1 MKERTIDLGRFVPC
15 LQYIPLALVLAV
27 VAYVRIRLLQVPLE
41 RDEGEYAYM
50 GQLLLNGMPPYVH
63 AYSMKLPGVSGA
75 YALIMALFGQTPSGI
90 HLGLILVNGLC
101 VLFVYLLALRLFDRA
116 AAFPA
121 AASYAVLSL
130 SEFVYG
136 IFAHATHFVVLFSL
150 AGFILLLSPY
160 NRARTLLLF
169 LSGFCFGLAFTMKQ
183 PAALLAV
190 CALLHL
196 AWTGYHTH
204 GSSRKAQ
211 VTGFALFLFGLVV
224 PYTLILIWVLKA
236 GAFEKFWFWT
246 VTYVREYASGQTVAQ
261 GLSVLD
267 RTFPLIVKPHL
278 PLWLLAGAGALF
290 LMANRGRC
298 TNRRLVAGLLFFSSL
313 AVSSG
318 FYFRWHYFILIL
330 PVIALLV
337 GASCAAIEDIIAPG
351 TNSKKWLG
359 RMVPTLLV
367 MAAIGYGLYQER
379 SYFFKLTPLEASAA
393 TYGTTPFPAA
403 IEIGRYIKDHTSGTD
418 RIAVL
423 GSEPEIYFY
432 AGRLSATGYIYMYS
446 LMEDQPHAERMQQ
459 ELIRE
464 IEQSKPIYCVF
475 TKNRFSWLGSP
486 SSPRLI
492 FSWFEPYA
500 QEHYEQVGVI
510 ELYDSETR
518 YFWDADAAQ
527 HTPGSESYLVVYK
540 RKS

>member
-1 MKERTIDLGRFVPC
+1 MKVDNTESGKLVSY
-15 LQYIPLALVLAV
+15 LQYTLLALVLAV

-50 GQLLLNGMPPYVH
+50 GQLLLNGIPPYVH
-63 AYSMKLPGVSGA
+63 AYSMKLPGVSVM
-75 YALIMALFGQTPSGI
+75 YALFMGLFGQTPFGI
-90 HLGLILVNGLC
+90 HLGLLLVNGICIL
-101 VLFVYLLALRLFDRA
+101 LVYLLALRLFDRN

-136 IFAHATHFVVLFSL
+136 IFAHATHFVVLFAL
-150 AGFILLLSPY
+150 AGFILLLRPSK
-160 NRARTLLLF
+160 RARTLLLF

-183 PAALLAV
+183 PAALLIV
-190 CALLHL
+190 CALFHL
-196 AWTGYHTH
+196 LSSGYHAH
-204 GSSRKAQ
+204 ASGRK
-211 VTGFALFLFGLVV
+211 TLITEIALFLLGVVV
-224 PYTLILIWVLKA
+224 PYTLIVLWVLNA
-236 GAFEKFWFWT
+236 GAFDTFWFWT
-246 VTYVREYASGQTVAQ
+246 VTYVREYASGQTIAQ
-261 GLSVLD
+261 GLTVLG

-278 PLWLLAGAGALF
+278 PLWILASAGAFSL
-290 LMANRGRC
+290 LANRGRC
-298 TNRRLVAGLLFFSSL
+298 TNRQFLAGLLFFSSL
-313 AVSSG
+313 AVCSG
-318 FYFRWHYFILIL
+318 YYFRWHYFILIL

-337 GASCAAIEDIIAPG
+337 GASCVAIGDMIAPG
-351 TNSKKWLG
+351 TSSKKWLG
-359 RMVPTLLV
+359 RLIPTLLV

-432 AGRLSATGYIYMYS
+432 ARRLSATGYIYMYS
-446 LMEDQPHAERMQQ
+446 LMEDQPHAERMQL

-464 IEQSKPIYCVF
+464 LEQSKPKYCVF
-475 TKNRFSWLGSP
+475 TKIQFSWLVGP
-486 SSPRLI
+486 SSPRII
-492 FSWFEPYA
+492 FDWFEKYA
-500 QEHYEQVGVI
+500 KEHYDQVGVI
-510 ELYDSETR
+510 ELHDSETR
-518 YFWDADAAQ
+518 YFWDAEAAR
-527 HTPGSESYLVVYK
+527 HTSGSGPHLAVYK